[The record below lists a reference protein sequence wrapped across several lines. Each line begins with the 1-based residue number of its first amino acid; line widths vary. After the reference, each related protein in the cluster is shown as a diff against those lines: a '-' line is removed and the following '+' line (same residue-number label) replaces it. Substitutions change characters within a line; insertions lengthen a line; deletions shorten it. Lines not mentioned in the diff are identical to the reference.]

1 MAEFNEDDKRKIE
14 ANNRYWA
21 KRANKIQQELTNKS
35 VEETEKQLIKYY
47 QKSMRTVIA
56 DFEDTY
62 DKLLAT
68 IDKGRE
74 PSPADLYKLDRY
86 WKLQGELRQ
95 KLMKLGNK
103 QATLLSRE
111 FEKHYFNIY
120 NSISLPS
127 QKAYSTLDDNAVKQM
142 INQIW
147 CADGKSWSQRVWNNI
162 DKLQQALNDKLV
174 NSVITGKKT
183 TELKKLLQERFNIS
197 YRCADTLVRTEL
209 AHIQT
214 EAAKKRYE
222 DYGIQYIEVLVDV
235 DDRTCDKCKAL
246 IGKKFPIHAAPPL
259 PVHPNERCAIIPV
272 ID

>member
-1 MAEFNEDDKRKIE
+1 MSYWQDRQA
-14 ANNRYWA
+14 AAQNN
-21 KRANKIQQELTNKS
+21 LTNKS
-35 VEETEKQLIKYY
+35 VKETEKQLIKYY

-174 NSVITGKKT
+174 NSVVAGYKSG
-183 TELKKLLQERFNIS
+183 ELKKILMNEFNVS
-197 YRCADTLVRTEL
+197 FNRADSVVRTEM

-214 EAAKKRYE
+214 QAAKKRYE
-222 DYGIQYIEVLVDV
+222 DYGLQEVEIWADKDERRCDV
-235 DDRTCDKCKAL
+235 CGKLHKKRYP
-246 IGKKFPIHAAPPL
+246 IGAQVPIPA
-259 PVHPNERCAIIPV
+259 HPNCRCCIIPV
-272 ID
+272 VE